1 MMTTCYTII
10 SRDDLY
16 DAMYLPGQIRLYKQL
31 ILNREYGVGYT
42 HASAEEL
49 DTNLHAA
56 EIRLDAALRAIQASI
71 DSVGVTDSLTRHANL
86 TLVQAVRYL
95 DSRYCNY
102 NEDAVGLYFAVD
114 ILPRLGERSLWA
126 YLEVEPEGWVVR
138 ALRMEPASIP
148 GREIRTGR
156 IVRSFGEHIAWTG
169 YERLPK

>member
-1 MMTTCYTII
+1 MTTCYTII

-16 DAMYLPGQIRLYKQL
+16 DAMYLPGKIRLYEQQ
-31 ILNREYGVGYT
+31 ILNREYGEGYIY
-42 HASAEEL
+42 ASAEEL

-95 DSRYCNY
+95 DGCYCNY
-102 NEDAVGLYFAVD
+102 NEDAVGLYYAVD

-138 ALRMEPASIP
+138 ALRVEPASIP

-156 IVRSFGEHIAWTG
+156 ILRSFGEHITWTG

>member
-1 MMTTCYTII
+1 MTTCYAII

-16 DAMYLPGQIRLYKQL
+16 DAMYLPGQIRLYKQR
-31 ILNREYGVGYT
+31 IMNREYGEGYIY
-42 HASAEEL
+42 ASAEEL

-95 DSRYCNY
+95 DGCYWNY
-102 NEDAVGLYFAVD
+102 NEDAVGLYYAVD
-114 ILPRLGERSLWA
+114 ILPRLWERSLWA

-138 ALRMEPASIP
+138 ALRVEPASIP

-156 IVRSFGEHIAWTG
+156 IVRSFGEHITWTG

>member
-1 MMTTCYTII
+1 MTTCYTII

-16 DAMYLPGQIRLYKQL
+16 DAMYLPGKIRLYEQQ
-31 ILNREYGVGYT
+31 ILNREYGEGYIY
-42 HASAEEL
+42 ASAEEL

-95 DSRYCNY
+95 DGCYCNY
-102 NEDAVGLYFAVD
+102 NEDAVGLYFTVD
-114 ILPRLGERSLWA
+114 ILPRLGTDSIWA

-138 ALRMEPASIP
+138 ALRVGPASIP

-156 IVRSFGEHIAWTG
+156 IERSFGEHITWTG

>member
-1 MMTTCYTII
+1 MTTCYTII

-16 DAMYLPGQIRLYKQL
+16 DAMYLPGQIRLYKQR
-31 ILNREYGVGYT
+31 IRNREYGEGYIYV
-42 HASAEEL
+42 SAEEL
-49 DTNLHAA
+49 NTNLHAA

-95 DSRYCNY
+95 DGCYCNY
-102 NEDAVGLYFAVD
+102 NEDAVGLYYAVD

-126 YLEVEPEGWVVR
+126 YLEVEPEGWVVH
-138 ALRMEPASIP
+138 ALRVEPASIP

-156 IVRSFGEHIAWTG
+156 IERSFGDHITWTG